1 MSNEVKLTF
10 AGDSAKLE
18 QAFDRVGA
26 SAKNMT
32 REVGQASSG
41 FDRANDVA
49 DSAENKFQGVASSIG
64 GTRDTLAGFSQMA
77 KGDFIGGLAVA
88 GGGLAD
94 LAEGAA
100 YTLIPLAKTVVTF
113 AANKVAMVAHATW
126 SGIVRAATLAWA
138 GVQWLLNAALLA
150 NPIVLIVAGIVLL
163 VGVIVLIATKTT
175 WFQTI
180 WRVAW
185 GGIKAA
191 ALAVWDWLKGLPSM
205 IGKAFGK
212 LADIITAPF
221 KAGFNAIA
229 RLWNG
234 SVGKLSFRVPD
245 WVPGIGGKGFDMP
258 NLPTFHSGGV
268 VPGSPGTEVL
278 ALLQAGERVTPAGA
292 SGGTTV
298 HLIIEGTGLPKGL
311 RREIRTQGGN
321 VQLVLGS

>member
-163 VGVIVLIATKTT
+163 VG
-175 WFQTI
+175 
-180 WRVAW
+180 
-185 GGIKAA
+185 
-191 ALAVWDWLKGLPSM
+191 
-205 IGKAFGK
+205 
-212 LADIITAPF
+212 
-221 KAGFNAIA
+221 
-229 RLWNG
+229 
-234 SVGKLSFRVPD
+234 
-245 WVPGIGGKGFDMP
+245 
-258 NLPTFHSGGV
+258 
-268 VPGSPGTEVL
+268 
-278 ALLQAGERVTPAGA
+278 
-292 SGGTTV
+292 
-298 HLIIEGTGLPKGL
+298 
-311 RREIRTQGGN
+311 
-321 VQLVLGS
+321 